1 MSAHGI
7 KTVYFWALDDNGKVI
22 TGDKGLT
29 QNGMYEANGTGE
41 GFTAANITGL
51 EVEGTQ
57 QYAND
62 TVKRVSYGK
71 AQPKVALTALDLNHE
86 ILMKMK
92 GYVKDSKGGYVK
104 GLKKPHIAMLIVS
117 TSLADNTI
125 HSYEGLANTEVVE
138 EASNHSTDTNS
149 EADAD
154 TTLSASVMNPLDP
167 KVFVDP
173 NDSTHQ
179 EPYKIWF
186 SDEQGFD
193 LAAVMKEVGGG
204 WQAVN
209 APQSLNAPTPQSND

>member
-7 KTVYFWALDDNGKVI
+7 KTVYFWALDDNGKVL
-22 TGDKGLT
+22 TGDKGLS
-29 QNGMYEANGTGE
+29 QNGIYEANGTGE
-41 GFTAANITGL
+41 GFTAANVTGL

-62 TVKRVSYGK
+62 VVKRVSYGK
-71 AQPKVALTALDLNHE
+71 AQPKVALTALDLNHD

-117 TSLADNTI
+117 TSLADATI

-138 EASNHSTDTNS
+138 EASNHSTDTNT

-167 KVFVDP
+167 TVFVDP

-186 SDEQGFD
+186 SDEAGFD

-209 APQSLNAPTPQSND
+209 APSGQNTMPPTNND